1 MHSFRAL
8 QTTLA
13 WPWVRLVPGFDAY
26 EPSDVK
32 DDELSQVSITEVKRV
47 HLEKCHID
55 GKMRMV
61 WDAATIFQEADRDK

>member
-1 MHSFRAL
+1 
-8 QTTLA
+8 
-13 WPWVRLVPGFDAY
+13 VPGFDAY

-32 DDELSQVSITEVKRV
+32 DDKLSQVSTTEVKRV